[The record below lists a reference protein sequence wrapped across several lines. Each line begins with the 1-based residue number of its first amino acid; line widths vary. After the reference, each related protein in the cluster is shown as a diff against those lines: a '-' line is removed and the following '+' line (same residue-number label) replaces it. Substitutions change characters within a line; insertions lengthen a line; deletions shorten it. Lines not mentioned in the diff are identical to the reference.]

1 MIFNMQTIFVFEVI
15 LFVATILMHVVK
27 RNSTIIAI
35 YLFQSLAL
43 VGLLGIHAY
52 QEQSIGSFLIAL
64 LVFVI
69 KVLIA
74 PRFFFRLIN
83 RSHQNL
89 SASTYINVPMTLGV
103 IVGLIFLSQS
113 DIFSPLGK
121 LLGETQTLRMMLIS
135 SVFISLFLTIN
146 RKGVLSQ
153 IIGVLSLENSI
164 VAFGFFIGLR
174 QPLNL
179 ELGILFDILIWVI
192 ISTVFV
198 SMIYKQFDSYD
209 VTRMK
214 HLKEE

>member
-1 MIFNMQTIFVFEVI
+1 MQTVFVFEAI
-15 LFVATILMHVVK
+15 IFVSAVLMHVVK
-27 RNSTIIAI
+27 RNSTIIII
-35 YLFQSLAL
+35 YLCQSLAL

-52 QEQSIGSFLIAL
+52 QEQSTGSFLIAL
-64 LVFVI
+64 IVLVI

-74 PRFFFRLIN
+74 PRFFLRLIN

-103 IVGLIFLSQS
+103 IIGLIFFAQS
-113 DIFSPLGK
+113 DIFSPFNK
-121 LLGETQTLRMMLIS
+121 LLGEMPALRMMLIS
-135 SVFISLFLTIN
+135 AIFISLFLTIN

-164 VAFGFFIGLR
+164 VAFGFFVGLR
-174 QPLNL
+174 QPFNL
-179 ELGILFDILIWVI
+179 ELGILFDILILVI
-192 ISTVFV
+192 VSTVFV
-198 SMIYKQFDSYD
+198 SMVYRQFDSYD

>member
-1 MIFNMQTIFVFEVI
+1 MQTIFIFEVV
-15 LFVATILMHVVK
+15 LFVTTILMHVVK
-27 RNSTIIAI
+27 RNSTIIII
-35 YLFQSLAL
+35 YLCQSLAL

-52 QEQSIGSFLIAL
+52 QEQSIGSFIIAL
-64 LVFVI
+64 IVFVI

-74 PRFFFRLIN
+74 PRFFLRLIN

-89 SASTYINVPMTLGV
+89 SSSTYINVPMTLGV
-103 IVGLIFLSQS
+103 IVGLIFFSQS
-113 DIFSPLGK
+113 DIFFSLNK
-121 LLGETQTLRMMLIS
+121 LTGEMPALRMMLIS
-135 SVFISLFLTIN
+135 AIFISLFLTIN

-153 IIGVLSLENSI
+153 IIGALSLENSI
-164 VAFGFFIGLR
+164 VAFGFFIGLQ
-174 QPLNL
+174 QPFNL

-209 VTRMK
+209 VTRMR